1 MHARGEFLHVVE
13 ECCCRCLRRRRLR
26 CPGKRSCCERSA
38 FLVPISGAVYNAL
51 LHPITFGVQP
61 PPPGHRLKVAD
72 FYDHNGHLRI

>member
-1 MHARGEFLHVVE
+1 MPALNFCMLSRNVAVVVVSVAQE
-13 ECCCRCLRRRRLR
+13 KGRA
-26 CPGKRSCCERSA
+26 SERSA

-51 LHPITFGVQP
+51 LHPITFFGVQP